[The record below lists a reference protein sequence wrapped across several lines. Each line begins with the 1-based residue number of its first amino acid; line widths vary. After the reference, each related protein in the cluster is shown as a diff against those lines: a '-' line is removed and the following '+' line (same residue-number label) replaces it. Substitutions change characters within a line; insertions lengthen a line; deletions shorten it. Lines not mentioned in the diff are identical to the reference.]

1 MIESA
6 LVCLLQLN
14 AHSKVLSI
22 VYDCP
27 YVQEEL
33 LESRTESANTMDSLS
48 SAKKDLLKYQDKVK
62 DLNDKLYDKTQELQ
76 GLVKLLQEAED
87 EIAYL
92 NDLSSK
98 SLNAIELLENEVIDV
113 SSFCLSRCGFL

>member
-1 MIESA
+1 M
-6 LVCLLQLN
+6 
-14 AHSKVLSI
+14 H
-22 VYDCP
+22 DCA

-33 LESRTESANTMDSLS
+33 LESRTESANTMGTLS

-62 DLNDKLYDKTQELQ
+62 DLNDKLYDRTHELQ
-76 GLVKLLQEAED
+76 GLVKSLQEAEV

-98 SLNAIELLENEVIDV
+98 SLDAIELLESEVMDV
-113 SSFCLSRCGFL
+113 SPFCLSHCGFL

>member
-1 MIESA
+1 M
-6 LVCLLQLN
+6 
-14 AHSKVLSI
+14 H
-22 VYDCP
+22 DCA

-62 DLNDKLYDKTQELQ
+62 DLNDKLYDRTHELQ
-76 GLVKLLQEAED
+76 GLVKSLQEAEV

-98 SLNAIELLENEVIDV
+98 SLNAIELLESEVIDV
-113 SSFCLSRCGFL
+113 SSLSSFCLSHCGFL

>member
-1 MIESA
+1 M
-6 LVCLLQLN
+6 
-14 AHSKVLSI
+14 H
-22 VYDCP
+22 DCA

-33 LESRTESANTMDSLS
+33 LESRTESANTMGTLS

-62 DLNDKLYDKTQELQ
+62 DLNDKLYDRTHELQ
-76 GLVKLLQEAED
+76 GLVKSLQEAEV

-98 SLNAIELLENEVIDV
+98 SLDAIELLESEVMDV
-113 SSFCLSRCGFL
+113 CPFCLSHCGFL